1 MGQWQWMSP
10 QEPHQSS
17 PHQKS
22 LQNPPEQNI
31 FCYASISPSDADFKR
46 LKQHSLLITWFTSYS
61 PWLIQISKGTP
72 IKIQPKP
79 TTEWTD
85 KKREG
90 WRHSSR
96 KNQQTTV
103 VGNRL
108 QDHIENQWRHT
119 CKFPLLWRP
128 KGAKRYTI
136 PQDLQRGPLFM
147 DGYIWPKPTHPEPPP
162 PLQKQKEVK
171 SSQLPGKDFWRDL
184 FQTYGRGM
192 HREFFTFSKD
202 FCSCFHYQ
210 IYQDLFF
217 SIIMF

>member
-61 PWLIQISKGTP
+61 PWLIQISKGTS

-128 KGAKRYTI
+128 KGATRYTI

-147 DGYIWPKPTHPEPPP
+147 DDYIWPKPTHPEPPP
-162 PLQKQKEVK
+162 SKNKRK
-171 SSQLPGKDFWRDL
+171 SSQVNSQAKIFGE
-184 FQTYGRGM
+184 T
-192 HREFFTFSKD
+192 FFRLMAGVCIGNFLLLVRI
-202 FCSCFHYQ
+202 FAHV
-210 IYQDLFF
+210 
-217 SIIMF
+217 SIIKFIF